1 MADVQTRDIGPAVKT
16 EPPEMLNMSDGV
28 PSVEAVRMVPKKKK
42 TQADLPHAAGALP
55 GRHERAARKRL
66 SDYIEDPRF
75 QHELKEMQETHD
87 LDDIDDDVEVAATLF
102 EWRAEEHI
110 HRPKS
115 STWFVALAVGTT
127 LVVGAQLFFF
137 ANFIG
142 AITIGFISVMIYFI
156 AQRKPEVARYRLMI
170 DGIAVN
176 NTLWH
181 YRDLEV
187 FNVLYEP
194 EDECKTVIFR
204 SKRRFSPYIH
214 MEIGDADPVEI
225 RDILIERLEEDQ
237 ELDEPWI
244 DVLARRL
251 GF

>member
-1 MADVQTRDIGPAVKT
+1 MAQQQTREREETVKS
-16 EPPEMLNMSDGV
+16 EPPLLPEAPEFESVRVVRRRKQKEV
-28 PSVEAVRMVPKKKK
+28 PAR
-42 TQADLPHAAGALP
+42 PHP
-55 GRHERAARKRL
+55 HERETRERL
-66 SDYIEDPRF
+66 AEHEGDPRF

-87 LDDIDDDVEVAATLF
+87 LDDVDDDVEDEATLY
-102 EWRAEEHI
+102 EWRAEEHT

-115 STWFVALAVGTT
+115 PLWFVVLAVGATI
-127 LVVGAQLFFF
+127 VIGVQLFFF
-137 ANFIG
+137 ANIFG
-142 AITIGFISVMIYFI
+142 AVTIGFVSALIYYI
-156 AQRKPEVARYRLMI
+156 AQQKPKIARYRIMV

-181 YRDLEV
+181 YRDLDV

-194 EDECKTVIFR
+194 DDECKTVIFR
-204 SKRRFSPYIH
+204 SHRTFSPYIH

-225 RDILIERLEEDQ
+225 RDVLLEFLDEDQ
-237 ELDEPWI
+237 ELDEPFP